1 MHIRRPRPQ
10 EGDILLAVWER
21 SVRASH
27 TFLSDSDVRALRPLV
42 AVYLAGDALDLWVL
56 ADDANVAVG
65 FLGIAGDAIDALF
78 LDPAYRGLGYGR
90 RLVEY
95 AQAMR
100 PGCPL
105 TVDVNEQNEGACR
118 FYATLGFVVVSR
130 SPLDDAG
137 RPFPL
142 LHMRRGAMAK
152 MIF

>member
-1 MHIRRPRPQ
+1 MHIRRPRPK
-10 EGDILLAVWER
+10 EGDVLLAVWER

-27 TFLSDSDVRALRPLV
+27 SFLSESDVETLRPLV
-42 AVYLAGDALDLWVL
+42 ADYLAGDTLDLRVL
-56 ADDANVAVG
+56 ADDADLASG
-65 FLGIAGDAIDALF
+65 FLGVAGDAIDALF
-78 LDPAYRGLGYGR
+78 LDPAYRGRGYGR

-100 PGCPL
+100 PGHSL

-118 FYATLGFVVVSR
+118 FYATLGFFVVRR

-142 LHMRRGAMAK
+142 LHMRRAAMR
-152 MIF
+152 